1 MKKLSLEE
9 RWVSKIDES
18 SDDDSCWLW
27 IGSRST
33 QVYGQMCV
41 NKKLVLAHQIGWQ
54 LSGRSLCRGKTHLR
68 NKCGN
73 KICVNPDHW
82 EKELKVKSLLGCS
95 GEDLD

>member
-18 SDDDSCWLW
+18 SDDNSCWLW
-27 IGSRST
+27 KGSRST
-33 QVYGQMCV
+33 QGYGQMCV
-41 NKKLVLAHQIGWQ
+41 NKKQVLAHQIGWQ
-54 LSGRSLCRGKTHLR
+54 LMGNSVCRGKTHLR

-73 KICVNPDHW
+73 KLCVNPDHW
-82 EKELKVKSLLGCS
+82 EKELKVKSLFVCT